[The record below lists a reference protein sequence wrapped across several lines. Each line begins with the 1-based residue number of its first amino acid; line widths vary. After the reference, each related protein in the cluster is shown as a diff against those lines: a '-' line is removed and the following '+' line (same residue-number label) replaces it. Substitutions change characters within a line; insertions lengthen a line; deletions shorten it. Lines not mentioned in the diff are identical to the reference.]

1 MFKHSFLFFI
11 LIESVLMIKKYIGL
25 YTFSH
30 LKNAGRPT
38 CMGHIKYM
46 EVYGR
51 GIMCVVSR

>member
-1 MFKHSFLFFI
+1 
-11 LIESVLMIKKYIGL
+11 MIKKYIGL